1 MSTAPAAT
9 DISTMAADPEKIALV
24 MKRLDGQ
31 IQYHEAKSATSQRH
45 YKRIK
50 GTEIVA
56 AALIPFLA
64 ALHVAD
70 NLASV
75 RITLAVTT
83 ALLGVLITILE
94 GILQLNQ
101 YQQLWITCRSAC
113 EALNHEKYLYFAKAG
128 DYAKSDEPVV
138 LLAER
143 IEAIALQ
150 ENARWASLLQ
160 QQKEAKS
167 GT

>member
-1 MSTAPAAT
+1 MSTAPATT
-9 DISTMAADPEKIALV
+9 DINAIAGDPEKIALV
-24 MKRLDGQ
+24 IKRLDGQ
-31 IQYHEAKSATSQRH
+31 IQYHEAKARKANAVTNAS
-45 YKRIK
+45 K
-50 GTEIVA
+50 G
-56 AALIPFLA
+56 LKWSPLHLYHFLA

-70 NLASV
+70 THAYV
-75 RITLAVTT
+75 KTTLAIAT
-83 ALLGVLITILE
+83 ALLGVLITVLE

-101 YQQLWITCRSAC
+101 YQQLWVTSRSAC

-128 DYAKSDEPVV
+128 DYAKSDAPVV

-143 IEAIALQ
+143 VEAIAFE
-150 ENARWASLLQ
+150 ENAKWASLLQ

>member
-1 MSTAPAAT
+1 
-9 DISTMAADPEKIALV
+9 
-24 MKRLDGQ
+24 MKRLDSQ
-31 IQYHEAKSATSQRH
+31 IQYHEAKSAKSQRR

-56 AALIPFLA
+56 AAFIPFLA

-70 NLASV
+70 TAAYVKTALA
-75 RITLAVTT
+75 ITT

-94 GILQLNQ
+94 GVLHLNQ
-101 YQQLWITCRSAC
+101 YQQLWITSRSAC

-128 DYAKSDEPVV
+128 DYVKSDEPAV

-143 IEAIALQ
+143 VEAIALQ
-150 ENARWASLLQ
+150 ENAKWASLLQ
-160 QQKEAKS
+160 QQREAKGS
-167 GT
+167 T

>member
-1 MSTAPAAT
+1 
-9 DISTMAADPEKIALV
+9 
-24 MKRLDGQ
+24 MKRLDDQ
-31 IQYHEAKSATSQRH
+31 IQYHERKSKKCQGR

-50 GTEIVA
+50 ETEIVA

-70 NLASV
+70 THPYV
-75 RITLAVTT
+75 KTTLAITT

-94 GILQLNQ
+94 GTLQLSQ
-101 YQQLWITCRSAC
+101 YQQLWITSRSAC
-113 EALNHEKYLYFAKAG
+113 EALNHEKYLYSAKAG
-128 DYAKSDEPVV
+128 DYAKANEPAV

-143 IEAIALQ
+143 VETITLQ
-150 ENARWASLLQ
+150 ENAKWASLLQ
-160 QQKEAKS
+160 QQREAKA